1 MKKNMLMVKKS
12 IKMCLKKMVSIV
24 KQVMNFLVI
33 DPFQTQDM
41 QGIYDKQNWVHQ
53 CCGELQA
60 PAMLSRS
67 DEHIYALP
75 PSSLDNILL

>member
-24 KQVMNFLVI
+24 KQAMNFLVI

-41 QGIYDKQNWVHQ
+41 QGIYDKQN
-53 CCGELQA
+53 
-60 PAMLSRS
+60 
-67 DEHIYALP
+67 
-75 PSSLDNILL
+75 